1 MYSYKT
7 YLAWLFGSL
16 AVSIGIQ
23 LALPY
28 PYGLVVSL
36 GLFMVFPFIYR
47 KIMANKYG
55 TNWDGYTTST
65 KMKKTCTICG
75 NGTKGDQCRR
85 CGSRQFKMS

>member
-23 LALPY
+23 MALPY
-28 PYGLVVSL
+28 PYGLIASL

-47 KIMANKYG
+47 KIMKERLGGGY
-55 TNWDGYTTST
+55 GYTKEVKLT
-65 KMKKTCTICG
+65 KSCTVCG
-75 NGTKGDQCRR
+75 HKSKGDTCSR
-85 CGSRQFKMS
+85 CGSHQFKMT